1 MSAGKPFTD
10 IVGQP
15 RATGALDRALRSR
28 RLFPSLLFHGPE
40 GIGKLATAIALA
52 RAIACTAAEDRPCRA
67 CRSCRQID
75 DAALRHPG
83 VRVVFPESR
92 KAYDDEAQGKADV
105 EGLPDLQ
112 GRQAEAR
119 DHAGWQILIDRVRDT
134 IAFLQRAPG
143 VGDRS
148 IVVIDQAH
156 RMEAPA
162 ANALL
167 KILEEPPSHAVII
180 LTTPS
185 THALLPTLR
194 SRCQA
199 VPFRLVSATEI
210 TNYLVE
216 RRGFGPEEAVLRAGQ
231 AAGRIGTALAIDL
244 EEFRRRRETIVTVL
258 EDLLLRGDAGVA
270 VARAE
275 TLVKGGGSVERDLDL
290 LMTLVRDLVLL
301 EAAGD
306 GPPAPRLTHVDLTPR
321 LTGLAGRLGD
331 RGPDVV
337 ASVESVRQGI
347 RHHGNR
353 QLLVENLFLDLLPM
367 AAPRPAAS

>member
-1 MSAGKPFTD
+1 
-10 IVGQP
+10 
-15 RATGALDRALRSR
+15 
-28 RLFPSLLFHGPE
+28 
-40 GIGKLATAIALA
+40 
-52 RAIACTAAEDRPCRA
+52 
-67 CRSCRQID
+67 
-75 DAALRHPG
+75 
-83 VRVVFPESR
+83 
-92 KAYDDEAQGKADV
+92 
-105 EGLPDLQ
+105 
-112 GRQAEAR
+112 
-119 DHAGWQILIDRVRDT
+119 
-134 IAFLQRAPG
+134 
-143 VGDRS
+143 
-148 IVVIDQAH
+148 
-156 RMEAPA
+156 
-162 ANALL
+162 LL
-167 KILEEPPSHAVII
+167 KILEEPPAHAVII

-210 TNYLVE
+210 TNHLVE

-244 EEFRRRRETIVTVL
+244 EEFRRRRETIVALL

-321 LTGLAGRLGD
+321 LAGLAGRLGD
-331 RGPDVV
+331 RGPDLV
-337 ASVESVRQGI
+337 ASLESVRQGI

-353 QLLVENLFLDLLPM
+353 QLLVENLFLDLLPI